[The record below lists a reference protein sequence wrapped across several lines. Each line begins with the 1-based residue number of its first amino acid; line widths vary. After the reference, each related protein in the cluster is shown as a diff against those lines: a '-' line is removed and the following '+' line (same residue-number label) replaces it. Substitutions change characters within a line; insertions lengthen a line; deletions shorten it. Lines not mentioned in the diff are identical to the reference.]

1 MGVVDLI
8 TRVDSICKKYEK
20 YDLVKQ
26 REEANISGDDAF
38 SRLYSSFESAL
49 ETLLQKTEEFSSET
63 NRAKAVAMNAEIRR
77 TKARLLEGVPKLQRL
92 ALKRVKG
99 LSQEEFD
106 ARNDM
111 VLSLREKI
119 ESVPEGSVP
128 INGWTASTSYTNI
141 RLDTNVYD
149 DRVDSGYFQRTEE
162 SGNFKQEY
170 KMRRMK
176 QASLCLQDQ
185 GLDFIAEGLDTLKN
199 MAQDIN
205 EELDRQEPL
214 VDEIDTKIDKASTD
228 LKSTNVKLKD
238 TVTKLRSSRNF
249 CIDIILLCI
258 LLGIAAFIYN
268 SVK

>member
-1 MGVVDLI
+1 MGLVDLI

-92 ALKRVKG
+92 ALKKVKG
-99 LSQEEFD
+99 LSQEELD
-106 ARNDM
+106 GRNEL
-111 VLSLREKI
+111 VLSLRDKI
-119 ESVPEGSVP
+119 EAVQDGSAP
-128 INGWTASTSYTNI
+128 GNGWAASTSYTNI
-141 RLDTNVYD
+141 RFDTNVSERFAPMYQMAELI
-149 DRVDSGYFQRTEE
+149 VNISSEL
-162 SGNFKQEY
+162 K
-170 KMRRMK
+170 
-176 QASLCLQDQ
+176 SLDQ

-228 LKSTNVKLKD
+228 LKSTNVRLKD
-238 TVTKLRSSRNF
+238 TVTKVITQHYSK
-249 CIDIILLCI
+249 IGIIIKLI
-258 LLGIAAFIYN
+258 
-268 SVK
+268 S